1 MLAGATFIS
10 EQENEK
16 GERGNYP
23 NYRYYV
29 AGVKIDGVDYTA
41 KMVLGVAQDGS
52 LYYDHALTQIEKG
65 ALLNGLALEE
75 KLRTQAPQRTLN
87 GVKDKK
93 LLSLLQ
99 EENASKVIDALPQEK
114 VHRKRR
120 GECS

>member
-16 GERGNYP
+16 DERGNYP

-41 KMVLGVAQDGS
+41 KMVLGVAPDGS

-65 ALLNGLALEE
+65 ALLNATNVG
-75 KLRTQAPQRTLN
+75 RTTVSQKQRTLD

-114 VHRKRR
+114 VHRMRR